1 MTQYTRLTIVGT
13 SRRAEMVVPSDE
25 ALGSL
30 IPGLMDILGET
41 TGSVARPMTLV
52 RFTGE
57 QLDVSLSASE
67 QRIEDGELLRLLRQD
82 STPPPPEVADV
93 TDVLAESHDERT
105 GRWTETAR
113 QVTGGVAILALSFAA
128 STLAGAAFLSP
139 AVVVGAVLAVVI
151 VAAVIMGRTRF
162 RWGAYAL
169 TAAALGAAWPEA
181 AYLVAANGVEAELAA
196 VASVVVALAIAWIVI
211 GAGIGI
217 GLWNRAALWGS
228 IVGIALAALPMLLL
242 LTGMTALGTTAI
254 TAVAS
259 VVVCGLLPWYAMSA
273 SGLTGLDDQVLE
285 GRLRRRDE
293 VLTTVASAYSTMTW
307 AAFAVAVPIA
317 LTATVLLSS
326 DNPWA
331 VGLGAAVVAVTALRT
346 RAFPLAAQVMALW
359 ASVAFAVIAG
369 VVLQAWLSTTTSLIA
384 LAAIAVIVA
393 VSVAAK
399 PAAHQRASLRRA
411 GNAIEAISVV
421 AMLPVLLGVF
431 GIYAELLAAF

>member
-25 ALGSL
+25 ALSSL

-41 TGSVARPMTLV
+41 TGSIARPMTLV

-67 QRIEDGELLRLLRQD
+67 QRLEDGELVRLLRQD

-93 TDVLAESHDERT
+93 TDVLAESHDDRT
-105 GRWTETAR
+105 GRWSTIAR
-113 QVTGGVAILALSFAA
+113 QVTGGVGVLALSFAA
-128 STLAGAAFLSP
+128 AGVAGPAFVSP
-139 AVVVGAVLAVVI
+139 AVVVGVVLVALVVAAAVV
-151 VAAVIMGRTRF
+151 GRAGS
-162 RWGAYAL
+162 RWGAFAL

-181 AYLVAANGVEAELAA
+181 TYLMAANGVPEELVPAA
-196 VASVVVALAIAWIVI
+196 SAIVALAIAWLAI
-211 GAGIGI
+211 GAGIGV

-228 IVGIALAALPMLLL
+228 IIGIVLAALPLLL
-242 LTGMTALGTTAI
+242 LITGMSVLGVVSI
-254 TAVAS
+254 TAVAA
-259 VVVCGLLPWYAMSA
+259 VVACGLLPWYAMSA

-293 VLTTVASAYSTMTW
+293 VLVTVSSAYATMTW

-317 LTATVLLSS
+317 LTAIVLLSS

-346 RAFPLAAQVMALW
+346 RAFPLTAQVMALW
-359 ASVAFAVIAG
+359 AAVGA
-369 VVLQAWLSTTTSLIA
+369 
-384 LAAIAVIVA
+384 AVIVGLVRQPSLSASVTLIVLVALAIIAA
-393 VSVAAK
+393 VTVAVT

-421 AMLPVLLGVF
+421 AMLPVLLGIF

>member
-25 ALGSL
+25 ALSSL

-41 TGSVARPMTLV
+41 TGSIARPMTLV

-67 QRIEDGELLRLLRQD
+67 QRLEDGELLRLLRQD

-93 TDVLAESHDERT
+93 TDVLAESHDDRT
-105 GRWTETAR
+105 GRWTAVTR
-113 QVTGGVAILALSFAA
+113 QVTGGVGVLALSFAA
-128 STLAGAAFLSP
+128 ASLAGVVFLAPAA
-139 AVVVGAVLAVVI
+139 VVGAVLAALVVG
-151 VAAVIMGRTRF
+151 AALAGRAGS
-162 RWGAYAL
+162 RWAAFAL
-169 TAAALGAAWPEA
+169 TAAALGSAWPA
-181 AYLVAANGVEAELAA
+181 ATYLVAGNGVPDELVPA
-196 VASVVVALAIAWIVI
+196 ASVTVALALAWIAV

-228 IVGIALAALPMLLL
+228 IVGIVLAALPLLLMLL
-242 LTGMTALGTTAI
+242 GLGVLGAVSI
-254 TAVAS
+254 TAVAA
-259 VVVCGLLPWYAMSA
+259 VVACGLLPWYAMSA

-293 VLTTVASAYSTMTW
+293 VLVTVASAYGTMTW
-307 AAFAVAVPIA
+307 AAFAVAIPIA
-317 LTATVLLSS
+317 MTAVVLLSS
-326 DNPWA
+326 NNPWA
-331 VGLGAAVVAVTALRT
+331 VGLGVAVVAVTALRT

-359 ASVAFAVIAG
+359 AAVATAVILG
-369 VVLQAWLSTTTSLIA
+369 LVQQPWLSTPATLIVLVA
-384 LAAIAVIVA
+384 LAIIAAVA
-393 VSVAAK
+393 VAVN
-399 PAAHQRASLRRA
+399 PAAHQRASLRRV

-421 AMLPVLLGVF
+421 AMLPVLLGIF